1 MALTTHGAPTTATP
15 AGVSLVN
22 DASTWDDLVDARGG
36 HPLQCW
42 GWGELKSGEHW
53 RALRL
58 AVYRNGEPIGGA
70 QVLQR
75 SLPGPL
81 RPLLYVPR
89 GPFADHGEQDE
100 VTARI
105 AQYCRD
111 RVPATV
117 LTIEPDTTTG
127 PSDGPWRRT
136 SNTILI
142 PRTLILD
149 LTRSEEALLSAMAKK
164 TRQYIRKSG
173 REGLDLRLVTTP
185 EGIDQ
190 ALSLYRETAD
200 RAGFAVHGEHYYQ
213 DVAARL
219 GARSRLYTAYDD
231 GQPVA
236 FLWLAASRRTAFELY
251 GGMNER
257 GQALRANYTL
267 KWHAIREC
275 QRDGIERYDLNGLLN
290 NGITTFKTGFADHE
304 DLLAGT
310 FDLPLS
316 PIYPLWARGLPAA
329 KRVVRA
335 ARR

>member
-1 MALTTHGAPTTATP
+1 MTRPTWDAPAIATP
-15 AGVSLVN
+15 ARVTLID
-22 DASTWDDLVDARGG
+22 DASTWDDLVDAHGG

-58 AVYRNGEPIGGA
+58 AVHRNGEPIGGA

-75 SLPGPL
+75 ALPGPL

-89 GPFADHGEQDE
+89 GPFAARGQEDE
-100 VTARI
+100 VTAQV
-105 AQYCRD
+105 AQYCRHHL
-111 RVPATV
+111 PATV
-117 LTIEPDTTTG
+117 MTIEPDATAG
-127 PSDGPWRRT
+127 PRGGDWRRT

-149 LTRSEEALLSAMAKK
+149 LTQPEEALLSAMSKK

-173 REGLDLRLVTTP
+173 REGLDIRRITTV
-185 EGIDQ
+185 EGVAD
-190 ALSLYRETAD
+190 ALAVYYETAD
-200 RAGFAVHGEHYYQ
+200 RAGFALHDERYYQ
-213 DVAARL
+213 AVAAAL
-219 GARSRLYTAYDD
+219 GARSRLYVAYDG

-236 FLWLAASRRTAFELY
+236 FLWLATSGRTAFELY
-251 GGMNER
+251 GGMDAR
-257 GQALRANYTL
+257 GQESRANYTL

-275 QRDGIERYDLNGLLN
+275 RRDGIERYDLNGLLN
-290 NGITTFKTGFADHE
+290 DGITRFKTGFADHE

-329 KRVVRA
+329 KRIVRA
-335 ARR
+335 VRR